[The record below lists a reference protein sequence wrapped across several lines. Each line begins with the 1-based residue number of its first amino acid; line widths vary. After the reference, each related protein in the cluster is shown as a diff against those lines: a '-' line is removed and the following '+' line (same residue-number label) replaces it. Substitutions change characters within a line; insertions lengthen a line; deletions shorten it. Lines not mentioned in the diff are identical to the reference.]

1 MEGDLRMQTAL
12 VTGGAG
18 FIGSHLAK
26 RLLAEGWNVYVVDN
40 LSTGFKENIPDGA
53 EFVYLDISRDD
64 FCKELPDVRFDVVFH
79 LAAQSSGE
87 ISFDDPVYDLKTNC
101 MSTLLLADW
110 CIKNKIGRFLYTSSM
125 SIYGEQEVQPVQES
139 AKPSPKSFYGVG
151 KLTSESYLN
160 IYANMGMDVT
170 SLRLFNVYG
179 PGQNMENLRQGMVSI
194 YMAYILKGEELL
206 VKGSPDRFRDL
217 VYIDDVINAYVMC
230 LNNPKSYGKAY
241 NVASGER
248 THVKEL
254 LNAELKAFGYD
265 PSDYPIKFADSTPG
279 DTFGIYADIN
289 KIRNDIGWQ
298 PEVSLNEGLK
308 RMAEWAISMKQRND
322 KK

>member
-1 MEGDLRMQTAL
+1 MKTAL
-12 VTGGAG
+12 ITGGAG

-26 RLLAEGWNVYVVDN
+26 RLLAEEWNVYIVDN
-40 LSTGFKENIPDGA
+40 LSTGFKDNIPDGA
-53 EFVYLDISRDD
+53 EFIYLDLSKDG
-64 FCKELPDVRFDVVFH
+64 FCKDLPDINFDVVFH

-110 CIKNKIGRFLYTSSM
+110 CIKNKINRFMYTSSM
-125 SIYGEQEVQPVQES
+125 SIYGDQEVQPVQEFTM
-139 AKPSPKSFYGVG
+139 PSPKSFYGVG

-160 IYANMGMDVT
+160 IYATMGLNVT

-206 VKGSPDRFRDL
+206 VKGSPDRYRDL
-217 VYIDDVINAYVMC
+217 VYIDNVIDAYMMC
-230 LNNPKSYGKAY
+230 LYNPNSYGKIY
-241 NVASGER
+241 NVAAGVR
-248 THVKEL
+248 THVRDL
-254 LNAELKAFGYD
+254 LDAELKAFGYD
-265 PSDYPIKFADSTPG
+265 PLDYPIKFADSTPG
-279 DTFGIYADIN
+279 DTFGIEANIDEI
-289 KIRNDIGWQ
+289 KTDIGWQ
-298 PEVSLNEGLK
+298 PTVGLSEGLK
-308 RMAEWAISMKQRND
+308 RMADWAISIKQAND